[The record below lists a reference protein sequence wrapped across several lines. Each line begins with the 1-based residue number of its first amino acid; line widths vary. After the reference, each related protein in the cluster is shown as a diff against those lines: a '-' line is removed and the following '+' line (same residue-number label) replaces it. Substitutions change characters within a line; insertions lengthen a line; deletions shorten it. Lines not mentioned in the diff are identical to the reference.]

1 MSSISKVGNS
11 TKKYLQQNSKHNKS
25 KHKGTINQE
34 EGIEKDHSSALE
46 FMKVALLRND
56 ESIRYSE
63 SKAGFLFSFTGII
76 IGLFYN
82 DITAFKALIL
92 QNNFWSKL
100 AIIAILATVIGII
113 IVIFSTFMVVI
124 PRLRVSK
131 IPTLLYFGY
140 IQNIPETKLY
150 EIASNLDSVKAL
162 KDLTTQ
168 VRVTSIIVSKKYYY
182 VRTGLFGAL
191 SVFLGWITATSIVLL
206 TQ

>member
-11 TKKYLQQNSKHNKS
+11 TKKYLQANYKQGKS
-25 KHKGTINQE
+25 KHVEAIKHE
-34 EGIEKDHSSALE
+34 ESIEKDYSSAVD

-82 DITAFKALIL
+82 DIVAFKTVLL
-92 QNNFWSKL
+92 QKDFWGML
-100 AIIAILATVIGII
+100 AIIAITITVIGV
-113 IVIFSTFMVVI
+113 IVVTFSTFMVVI

-131 IPTLLYFGY
+131 VPTLLYFGY
-140 IQNIPETKLY
+140 IKNIPESKLY
-150 EIASNLDSVKAL
+150 DIASNLDSVKAL

-191 SVFLGWITATSIVLL
+191 AVFLGWITATSIVLL